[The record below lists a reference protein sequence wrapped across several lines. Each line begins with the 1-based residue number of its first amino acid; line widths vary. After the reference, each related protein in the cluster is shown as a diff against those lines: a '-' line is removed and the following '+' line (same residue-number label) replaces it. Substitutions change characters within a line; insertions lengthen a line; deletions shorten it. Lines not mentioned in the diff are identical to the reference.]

1 MTTVHIQ
8 IYMLV
13 FYQNMKLLLT
23 QHIVSTNNLTKLQIT
38 LFHKTAAAWQIFVT
52 QLDTDIP
59 TSILNS
65 TKLYLSIL
73 YAI

>member
-38 LFHKTAAAWQIFVT
+38 LFHKTAAA
-52 QLDTDIP
+52 
-59 TSILNS
+59 
-65 TKLYLSIL
+65 
-73 YAI
+73 